1 MKRSVILKKVS
12 KVALSLVLSTSLLSF
27 GSSAFA
33 KSDDISSGSN
43 NKDGWKE
50 YIVTYKTDDKDWK
63 KKRPSHK
70 DKGDIENLLE
80 DQGAKLISASSDLHY
95 VVIKLPSEKA
105 AEKLRHK
112 KNITAVDENKPLKA
126 EPMAEDWLSY
136 NVNRPQE
143 SSWGRDAVLSA
154 MKSKGLDFKGDKVK
168 VMVIDDGIETDH
180 PDVKYEYYSDNG
192 IGATGTHGTEVQGII
207 NAPDN
212 GIGAVGISPNVR
224 MFHWQYSTGRG
235 SGGSEITSSSRVAD
249 GLSFAVANGIE
260 VVNMSFS
267 LASGVKFP
275 DSIYQV
281 FQEANAKGIF
291 LVASAGNDGK
301 SNCAKNGSCSYPAGY
316 PEVISVSAL
325 EDTNK
330 LADYSNRGSGYID
343 FTAPTGL
350 ITTVHHIFYAP
361 YYYRGAFNGTSA
373 SAPVVTAVL
382 ALYKQAYPQLK
393 NQDLLN
399 IVKQEAK
406 NVGLPSSEQG
416 AGMIQAPQSWSG
428 YTVDDLT
435 HGIALYTSIS
445 GSTYVSGNTI
455 KLYSRVMDDPTKAPV
470 VSGHPPR
477 PYERPFEGVNIRHTI
492 YDPSGNQTYTTVI
505 TAGTNGR
512 YDADLKVD
520 RAKFPVKGKYTI
532 TTRTSYTDPVTGQ
545 YLYTLKNNYVTIN

>member
-70 DKGDIENLLE
+70 DRGDIEKVLK
-80 DQGAKLISASSDLHY
+80 DHGAQIVSESGELHY
-95 VVIKLPSEKA
+95 AVIKLPNEKV
-105 AEKLRHK
+105 AEKLRHR
-112 KNITAVDENKPLKA
+112 KNITAVDENKPL
-126 EPMAEDWLSY
+126 DWKLMGWDSTNPY
-136 NVNRPQE
+136 TPQE

-154 MKSKGLDFKGDKVK
+154 MKSKGLDFKGDKIK
-168 VMVIDDGIETDH
+168 VMDLDSGLDRSH
-180 PDVKYEYYSDNG
+180 PDLKYEYYHYHEKYAD
-192 IGATGTHGTEVQGII
+192 GTSFHGMGTQGII

-212 GIGAVGISPNVR
+212 GIGAVGIAPNVR
-224 MFHWQYSTGRG
+224 MFHWQITINGV
-235 SGGSEITSSSRVAD
+235 GGSSEFIVPSEVAD
-249 GLSFAVANGIE
+249 GLNFAIANGIE
-260 VVNMSFS
+260 VVNMSFGGS
-267 LASGVKFP
+267 EFI
-275 DSIYQV
+275 DSIRQV
-281 FQEANAKGIF
+281 FSEANAKGIL
-291 LVASAGNDGK
+291 LVASAGNEGSRDCVDG
-301 SNCAKNGSCSYPAGY
+301 GYCSYPASY
-316 PEVISVSAL
+316 PEVLSISAL
-325 EDTNK
+325 ESDYK
-330 LADYSNRGSGYID
+330 LADYSNAGEGFID
-343 FTAPTGL
+343 FTAPTDL
-350 ITTVHHIFYAP
+350 ITTNNHVVNSP
-361 YYYRGAFNGTSA
+361 WYYTRWFNGTSA

-393 NQDLLN
+393 NEDLLN
-399 IVKQEAK
+399 IVKREAK

-520 RAKFPVKGKYTI
+520 SAKFPVKGKYTI